1 MSWASRF
8 RRRELL
14 RTSFWII
21 PAAYVVAA
29 LVLADQLPALDAST
43 DVGSLPFA
51 IDPSS
56 ARDTLSAISS
66 GMIAF
71 TGFVFS
77 TFLVL
82 VQFGSQAFSPRAVS
96 FFRRAAITKHALGA
110 FIATF
115 VYSLSAIGEVGKGGS
130 DAVPVITYSC
140 ALGFVLLSVAL
151 FLALIQRTVLTLRA
165 ASALDG
171 IGRRTIECLH
181 ETAPD
186 PFDPA
191 PPERDELPR
200 LPARPTQVVRHTGPP
215 SVLQA
220 VDDRA
225 LVRAARRV
233 DGVLLLL
240 PAVGSL
246 IRTGQP
252 VLALHGA
259 TDRVPDRRLRRTLIL
274 GDERTLQ
281 DDAAFGLRLLVDIAI
296 KALSPAVNDPTT
308 ASAALDRIEAVLGD
322 AAHRDLDA
330 RAWRDRD
337 GVVRLRRSAPT
348 WEDLVSLG
356 VDEVRVYGRRSL
368 QTCRRLRALLE
379 DLAAVVPAPRRP
391 ALDAELARLEATVAR
406 NFPDAGDRALASR
419 ADAIGMGLG
428 RTTGPRRA
436 AA

>member
-8 RRRELL
+8 RRRERL

-29 LVLADQLPALDAST
+29 LVLADQLPALDARA
-43 DVGSLPFA
+43 DLGHLPVA

-115 VYSLSAIGEVGKGGS
+115 VYSLSSIGEVGKNGT
-130 DAVPVITYSC
+130 DEVPVITYAF
-140 ALGFVLLSVAL
+140 ALGLLLLSVAL

-171 IGRRTIECLH
+171 IGRRTIACLH
-181 ETAPD
+181 EIAPA

-191 PPERDELPR
+191 RAEQAEVAL
-200 LPARPTQVVRHTGPP
+200 LPARATQVVRHAGPP
-215 SVLQA
+215 AVLQA

-225 LVRAARRV
+225 LVRAGRRV

-240 PAVGSL
+240 PAIGSL

-259 TDRVPDRRLRRTLIL
+259 TDPLPDRRLRRSLIL
-274 GDERTLQ
+274 GDERTLE
-281 DDAAFGLRLLVDIAI
+281 DDAAFGLRLLVDIAV
-296 KALSPAVNDPTT
+296 KAVSPAINDPTT
-308 ASAALDRIEAVLGD
+308 ASAALDRIEAVLAD
-322 AAHRDLDA
+322 AAQRDLDA
-330 RAWRDRD
+330 RARRDRA
-337 GVVRLRRSAPT
+337 GVVRLRRSAPS

-356 VDEVRVYGRRSL
+356 VDEIRVYGRHSL

-379 DLAAVVPAPRRP
+379 DLEAVVPAPRRP
-391 ALDAELARLEATVAR
+391 ALDAALARLEATVAR

-419 ADAIGMGLG
+419 ADDIGMGLG
-428 RTTGPRRA
+428 RA
-436 AA
+436 AAAA